1 MNEKN
6 EASSPTT
13 MQRSTPRSAV
23 RDDPAS
29 SEKGMEKVICLM
41 GGPTSPNAPNSI
53 IGVKNEDNNEAGT
66 RAPKLSAGHL
76 LCGPNNEP
84 PPPPPMTIPPLFHRT
99 RCASLLTPHFRL
111 QAPEEPGWV
120 MGQHCR
126 LLEMV
131 NKQSD
136 RVELYGPPCRIVRTL
151 LIIWKWP

>member
-1 MNEKN
+1 MRKTRQAAQQQCSDQHHVLRFEM
-6 EASSPTT
+6 T
-13 MQRSTPRSAV
+13 
-23 RDDPAS
+23 PAS
-29 SEKGMEKVICLM
+29 SEKGMEKVICLK

-76 LCGPNNEP
+76 LCGPNNE
-84 PPPPPMTIPPLFHRT
+84 PPPPMTIPPLFHRT